1 MNLSQSVPVWEKY
14 MLTIDEAAA
23 YFRVG
28 ENKLRKLINENVI
41 SPTVAQRKISNFVLG
56 SEAGIN
62 NKIIVFIY
70 IFAFIIGKFAHFSAK
85 RRWAMP

>member
-28 ENKLRKLINENVI
+28 ENKLRKLINENKDADYVFWNGNR
-41 SPTVAQRKISNFVLG
+41 AQIKRTLFES
-56 SEAGIN
+56 
-62 NKIIVFIY
+62 Y
-70 IFAFIIGKFAHFSAK
+70 IDKCNTL
-85 RRWAMP
+85 